1 MRITRRKKTDDG
13 LVIPEWA
20 RRGWISVRQGGMDGP
35 VDSSIHF
42 RVCPSDGMVTVYF
55 TGQNEDGELFEEI
68 ELWDALVVCLGL
80 LGKKQAAADVVRR
93 RLAED
98 PRDAKLWCAL
108 GDALDDESA
117 YEKALEVS
125 GGRSARAS
133 RSFVARVAS
142 CGRRASRVSTRPVS
156 RRVTTHRSR
165 PHPGKIYISPL

>member
-1 MRITRRKKTDDG
+1 M
-13 LVIPEWA
+13 V
-20 RRGWISVRQGGMDGP
+20 GP
-35 VDSSIHF
+35 AL
-42 RVCPSDGMVTVYF
+42 
-55 TGQNEDGELFEEI
+55 ELFEEI

-125 GGRSARAS
+125 GGRSARA
-133 RSFVARVAS
+133 RVRWRGAPRR
-142 CGRRASRVSTRPVS
+142 GRTGPPPRRAGRTPCGLTRCSRKGGSAAGTRC
-156 RRVTTHRSR
+156 
-165 PHPGKIYISPL
+165 